1 MKTVI
6 VTDSTCDIE
15 KSVLDRM
22 NVEMVP
28 LTVLF
33 GDESYRDGID
43 LTKKEFFEKLASSS
57 VNPTTSQPTPDLFL
71 EVFNKHKA
79 EGSEIV
85 YIGISSVLSGT
96 IQSAKIAK
104 EMCGYDNIYIVDS
117 LCATAGIDLL
127 VRVACNMRDSGES
140 AKAIAERMEQLVPK
154 LRLYAYVDTLK
165 YLVRGGRVSKVAGAI
180 GGALGVKPLIAV
192 GDGAVVSIGTA
203 RGQKLAFD
211 KLCSIVKEADVDT
224 SLPMMMLHS
233 QNEENMR
240 LMEVYMQENG
250 LDYSWN
256 YGEVGSVIGTHVGP
270 GAVAV
275 AYFVK

>member
-140 AKAIAERMEQLVPK
+140 AKAIAERMELLVPK

-224 SLPMMMLHS
+224 SLPMMLLNS
-233 QNEENMR
+233 ENEENMR

-250 LDYSWN
+250 VDYSWN

-275 AYFVK
+275 VYFVK

>member
-6 VTDSTCDIE
+6 ITDSTCDIE
-15 KSVLDRM
+15 KSVLQQLG
-22 NVEMVP
+22 VEMVP

-33 GDESYRDGID
+33 GDESYKDGVEI
-43 LTKKEFFEKLASSS
+43 TKKEFFEKLASSTA
-57 VNPTTSQPTPDLFL
+57 NPTTSQPAPDLFIEL
-71 EVFNKHKA
+71 FNKCKA
-79 EGSEIV
+79 EDAEAV

-96 IQSAKIAK
+96 MQSAKIAK
-104 EMCGYDNIYIVDS
+104 EMCGYDKIYLVDS
-117 LCATAGIDLL
+117 LSATAGIDLL
-127 VRVACNMRDSGES
+127 VRVACAMRDNGEN
-140 AKAIAERMEQLVPK
+140 ARAIADRLEQLKPK

-180 GGALGVKPLIAV
+180 GGALGVKPIITVA
-192 GDGAVVSIGTA
+192 DGAVVSIGTA

-211 KLCSIVKEADVDT
+211 KLCNIVKDADIDT
-224 SLPMMMLHS
+224 TLPMMMTNS
-233 QNEENMR
+233 ENQENMH

-250 LDYSWN
+250 INYNWS

-270 GAVAV
+270 GAAAV

>member
-15 KSVLDRM
+15 KSILDQM

-79 EGSEIV
+79 EGNEVV

-96 IQSAKIAK
+96 VQSAKIAK

-117 LCATAGIDLL
+117 LCATAGIELL
-127 VRVACNMRDSGES
+127 VRVACSMRDSGEG
-140 AKAIAERMEQLVPK
+140 AKSIAER
-154 LRLYAYVDTLK
+154 
-165 YLVRGGRVSKVAGAI
+165 
-180 GGALGVKPLIAV
+180 
-192 GDGAVVSIGTA
+192 
-203 RGQKLAFD
+203 
-211 KLCSIVKEADVDT
+211 
-224 SLPMMMLHS
+224 
-233 QNEENMR
+233 NE
-240 LMEVYMQENG
+240 
-250 LDYSWN
+250 SC
-256 YGEVGSVIGTHVGP
+256 
-270 GAVAV
+270 
-275 AYFVK
+275 

>member
-1 MKTVI
+1 MKPII

-15 KSVLDRM
+15 KSILDKM
-22 NVEMVP
+22 NVDMVP
-28 LTVLF
+28 LTVIF
-33 GDESYRDGID
+33 GEENFRDGVDI
-43 LTKKEFFEKLASSS
+43 TKKEFFEKLASST
-57 VNPTTSQPTPDLFL
+57 VNPTTSQPTPELFL

-79 EGSEIV
+79 EGNEVV

-96 IQSAKIAK
+96 MQSAKIAK
-104 EMCGYDNIYIVDS
+104 EMCDYDKIYLVDS
-117 LCATAGIDLL
+117 LSATAGIDML
-127 VRVACNMRDSGES
+127 VRVACAMRDNGET
-140 AKAIAERMEQLVPK
+140 AKAIVERIEQLVPK
-154 LRLYAYVDTLK
+154 VRIYAYVDTLK

-211 KLCSIVKEADVDT
+211 KLCSIVKDADIDT
-224 SLPMMMLHS
+224 SLPMMLLNS
-233 QNEENMR
+233 ENEENMR

-250 LDYSWN
+250 VNYDWN

>member
-15 KSVLDRM
+15 KSILDRM

-43 LTKKEFFEKLASSS
+43 LTKKEFFEKLATSS

-224 SLPMMMLHS
+224 SLPMMLLNS
-233 QNEENMR
+233 ENEENMR

>member
-1 MKTVI
+1 MKPII

-15 KSVLDRM
+15 KSILDKM
-22 NVEMVP
+22 NVDMVP
-28 LTVLF
+28 LTVIF
-33 GDESYRDGID
+33 GEENFRDGVDI
-43 LTKKEFFEKLASSS
+43 TKKEFFEKLASST
-57 VNPTTSQPTPDLFL
+57 VNPTTSQPTPELFL

-79 EGSEIV
+79 EGNEVV

-96 IQSAKIAK
+96 MQSAKIAK
-104 EMCGYDNIYIVDS
+104 EMCDYDKIYLVDS
-117 LCATAGIDLL
+117 LSATAGIDML
-127 VRVACNMRDSGES
+127 VRVACAMRDNGET
-140 AKAIAERMEQLVPK
+140 AKAIVERIEQLVPK
-154 LRLYAYVDTLK
+154 VRIYAYVDTLK

-211 KLCSIVKEADVDT
+211 KLCNIVKDADIDT
-224 SLPMMMLHS
+224 SLPMMLLNS
-233 QNEENMR
+233 ENEENMR

-250 LDYSWN
+250 VNYDWN

>member
-15 KSVLDRM
+15 KSILDRM

-43 LTKKEFFEKLASSS
+43 LTKKEFFEKLATSS

-224 SLPMMMLHS
+224 SLPMMLLNS
-233 QNEENMR
+233 ENEENMR

-250 LDYSWN
+250 LDYNWS

>member
-1 MKTVI
+1 MGNEV
-6 VTDSTCDIE
+6 SDI
-15 KSVLDRM
+15 
-22 NVEMVP
+22 
-28 LTVLF
+28 
-33 GDESYRDGID
+33 
-43 LTKKEFFEKLASSS
+43 
-57 VNPTTSQPTPDLFL
+57 
-71 EVFNKHKA
+71 VFN
-79 EGSEIV
+79 
-85 YIGISSVLSGT
+85 
-96 IQSAKIAK
+96 
-104 EMCGYDNIYIVDS
+104 
-117 LCATAGIDLL
+117 
-127 VRVACNMRDSGES
+127 
-140 AKAIAERMEQLVPK
+140 AERMELLVPK